1 MWNSSLTNSSPC
13 SFLSSFTLSYS
24 FSIFCRPTI
33 LILLSQIHAKINKK
47 LTLYL
52 SLRIVRRNCR
62 QSIQYEL
69 TSLFVVGLWVCKLKL
84 KWVCCFVM
92 GLQICLDIS
101 LFFFR
106 FASAFVDLRICLGIS
121 FGFAFVLSAYGTQVL
136 RTQVATVNSCF
147 LDYRC

>member
-1 MWNSSLTNSSPC
+1 MLAELRWIKSTMWNSSLTNSSPC

-52 SLRIVRRNCR
+52 SLRTVRRNCR

-92 GLQICLDIS
+92 VS
-101 LFFFR
+101 R
-106 FASAFVDLRICLGIS
+106 FAWIFHCFSLGLPLRLLIC
-121 FGFAFVLSAYGTQVL
+121 GFAWVFHLGLPLYCLHMELKS
-136 RTQVATVNSCF
+136 
-147 LDYRC
+147 